1 MVSFYPQDSALPVFR
16 QNDYPQ
22 ILHRGGWEGASG
34 ADRAP
39 ESAAE
44 LPWGFL
50 STGSPVQAHRSL
62 RGVGP
67 TMGFTACLE
76 PSPSSFHA
84 EGHGKGACAT
94 VKSTWALT
102 VTAMA

>member
-1 MVSFYPQDSALPVFR
+1 MVSFDPQDSPLPVFR
-16 QNDYPQ
+16 QSDYAQ
-22 ILHRGGWEGASG
+22 ILHQEGGEGASG
-34 ADRAP
+34 ADRAA

-44 LPWGFL
+44 LPPGFL

-62 RGVGP
+62 RGAGP

-84 EGHGKGACAT
+84 EGHGKGACGAA
-94 VKSTWALT
+94 KSTWALT
-102 VTAMA
+102 VTATA

>member
-16 QNDYPQ
+16 QSDCAQ
-22 ILHRGGWEGASG
+22 ILYQGGWEGAGG

-44 LPWGFL
+44 LPRGFL

-62 RGVGP
+62 RGAGP
-67 TMGFTACLE
+67 TTGFTACLE
-76 PSPSSFHA
+76 RLPVPS
-84 EGHGKGACAT
+84 T
-94 VKSTWALT
+94 LR
-102 VTAMA
+102 VTGRGLVRQRRARGL